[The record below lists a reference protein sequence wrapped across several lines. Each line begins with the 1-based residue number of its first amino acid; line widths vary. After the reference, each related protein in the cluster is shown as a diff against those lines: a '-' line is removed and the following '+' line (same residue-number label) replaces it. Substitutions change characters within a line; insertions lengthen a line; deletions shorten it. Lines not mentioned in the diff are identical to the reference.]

1 MTLIWL
7 GWKLLDQ
14 DRALAAQRAAE
25 RRQVSAEAVV
35 ASLDRSLAEA
45 EHWLSG
51 DEPPEGSLRVTASS
65 TGLRVEP
72 ANRALWV
79 PVPPAAPE
87 TADAPF
93 AEAELLEFRGPADR
107 ALPIYE
113 KMAHSGEPALRAGS
127 LSSPGAKRRAV
138 HAPNTDCYLSQTAH
152 LPPLVQ
158 AGFLRGDFRRTAVRS
173 HL

>member
-35 ASLDRSLAEA
+35 ASLDRSL
-45 EHWLSG
+45 
-51 DEPPEGSLRVTASS
+51 
-65 TGLRVEP
+65 
-72 ANRALWV
+72 
-79 PVPPAAPE
+79 
-87 TADAPF
+87 